1 MPVFSHHS
9 MASLRPPAFAGAG
22 SMAIAPDGDGRGWPV
37 PANATDQ
44 PAQMGSHLL
53 AVRCFAGTQDRL
65 HAMAGLGVIDMDR
78 QKAPL
83 VVMRVEQRQLLM
95 AVHGI
100 GGGLRLLHDRLCWV
114 GAALL
119 PRIHPSHLH

>member
-1 MPVFSHHS
+1 
-9 MASLRPPAFAGAG
+9 
-22 SMAIAPDGDGRGWPV
+22 MAIAPDGDGRGWPV

-100 GGGLRLLHDRLCWV
+100 GGVIDIEHDRFWWV
-114 GAALL
+114 PVAVT
-119 PRIHPSHLH
+119 P